1 MRVKHTDRVR
11 GAHDRQGGKDPDP
24 TRRGPPAPSRRGY
37 GRVLTHAR
45 RLLAT
50 AVFSIILADS
60 SLRPCCHSR
69 RRLLLR
75 GATQP
80 CPAPPAYHLFRL
92 PRCPNSAPPPVKMLH
107 GGAVTPASHLFSVAA
122 VPKFSPTCAPS
133 GSCCEHAPCRVPV
146 KMLNGG
152 AVTPFSHLFGLRRCA
167 EPPRRRRDAQPCP
180 ASHLFR
186 LPRCPEPKRCPTL
199 PRSAGV
205 SYLWV
210 AVLPRTSPSLCTSG
224 TRAAWATR
232 PMTW

>member
-50 AVFSIILADS
+50 AVFSVILADS

-107 GGAVTPASHLFSVAA
+107 
-122 VPKFSPTCAPS
+122 
-133 GSCCEHAPCRVPV
+133 
-146 KMLNGG
+146 GG